1 MCVEGSASSHQPT
14 HTHTQVWRGA
24 TTNAG
29 WRPGVPA
36 PGNTRRAL
44 IERWW
49 GGGSGN
55 GTDGTEGRVDVGLS
69 VVLGEAEPPEIA
81 YEIFV

>member
-1 MCVEGSASSHQPT
+1 M
-14 HTHTQVWRGA
+14 
-24 TTNAG
+24 
-29 WRPGVPA
+29 PA
-36 PGNTRRAL
+36 PSNTRRAL

-81 YEIFV
+81 YVIFV